1 MTQLQNKQKQDRMA
15 WFKFDPASFNNDISG
30 LPHEAAGIY
39 IKMMNL
45 YWITGNKPISIDSI
59 FRRKMGIKSSSE
71 EESLKIILEELFT
84 EMDCGGFIHR
94 DLDLQLDS
102 IKKNSDLQRE
112 RVNARYKKKAS
123 NSSSTN
129 QERSTSDED
138 DEDF

>member
-45 YWITGNKPISIDSI
+45 YWITGNRPISIDSI

-112 RVNARYKKKAS
+112 RVNARYKKKAG

>member
-112 RVNARYKKKAS
+112 RVNARYKKKAG